1 MSKITNR
8 EIAQLAGVSPAAV
21 SIAMNGKQGISAETR
36 ARILE
41 IARQYHYCP
50 NAASARILQ
59 GQPAFVAA
67 LFRTDAQ
74 LEDQL
79 FYSEMSMNAMVA
91 CRDMGYTLVCTY
103 ITGLD
108 GTIELPQAIRAGE
121 VDGVLV
127 FGDQEPGI
135 YTELTR
141 VGVPFVVLD
150 CSRRNASHPA
160 VFVDYAEAAYRAT
173 RHLIEL
179 GHRDIAYLSNGT
191 LHDFNTLTLSG
202 FQRATTEAGIALY
215 PNRFQIDVEDEQSLR
230 QCVDQALAGPTS
242 PTAVFCT
249 VDIHAVNVMRYLRE
263 LGFRVPEDISV
274 IGIDDVAISRLVTPG
289 LTTLRVDRRQM
300 IVDGLQMLTAL
311 MQRERCES
319 RTIAVPELICRQ
331 STAPPAENRP

>member
-21 SIAMNGKQGISAETR
+21 SIAVNGKPGISAETR
-36 ARILE
+36 AHILE

-50 NAASARILQ
+50 NMTSARILQ
-59 GQPAFVAA
+59 GRSAFIAA

-74 LEDQL
+74 LEDQM

-91 CRDMGYTLVCTY
+91 CRNMGYTLVCTY

-108 GTIELPQAIRAGE
+108 GTIELPQAIRSGE

-150 CSRRNASHPA
+150 CSRRNAVHPA
-160 VFVDYAEAAYRAT
+160 VFVDYAEASYCAT

-215 PNRFQIDVEDEQSLR
+215 PNRFQIDVEDEHSLH
-230 QCVDQALAGPTS
+230 QCVDQALAGPAR
-242 PTAVFCT
+242 PTAIFCT
-249 VDIHAVNVMRYLRE
+249 VDIYAVNAMRYLNQ
-263 LGFRVPEDISV
+263 LGLRIFQLSV
-274 IGIDDVAISRLVTPG
+274 
-289 LTTLRVDRRQM
+289 
-300 IVDGLQMLTAL
+300 L
-311 MQRERCES
+311 MM
-319 RTIAVPELICRQ
+319 
-331 STAPPAENRP
+331 

>member
-108 GTIELPQAIRAGE
+108 GTIELPQDTVTALQDALVPFCSDLNGDGKVVVKISQYTVDFSGEGSNADAYYQMAGVTQLSAEVTGGETFLYILQDPAGFEKNTGVLRYRDGTQPDDAETLPDDAWQQMVYRWSDCPVLTGLALGQYEGYTLMDSLTGDNQDVLANLYIGARGVWDDKNADKFAAGE
-121 VDGVLV
+121 
-127 FGDQEPGI
+127 
-135 YTELTR
+135 
-141 VGVPFVVLD
+141 
-150 CSRRNASHPA
+150 
-160 VFVDYAEAAYRAT
+160 
-173 RHLIEL
+173 
-179 GHRDIAYLSNGT
+179 
-191 LHDFNTLTLSG
+191 
-202 FQRATTEAGIALY
+202 ALW
-215 PNRFQIDVEDEQSLR
+215 QQ
-230 QCVDQALAGPTS
+230 
-242 PTAVFCT
+242 
-249 VDIHAVNVMRYLRE
+249 
-263 LGFRVPEDISV
+263 
-274 IGIDDVAISRLVTPG
+274 
-289 LTTLRVDRRQM
+289 
-300 IVDGLQMLTAL
+300 LTAG
-311 MQRERCES
+311 
-319 RTIAVPELICRQ
+319 A
-331 STAPPAENRP
+331 AE